1 LSPRQ
6 PPPLIDRLLDSP
18 HYGEHMAQHWL
29 EVTRYADSSGFS
41 NDYERGNAW
50 RYRDYVVRAFNGDK
64 LYDQF
69 IKEQIAGDE
78 IDANDPEKIIDTGFL
93 RTGPWDLTGMAAV
106 LAMGSDGER
115 SSPVER
121 GAWVLRKLLHKPP
134 PPAPANV
141 PQLSRHDG
149 KLLPARELLQTHME
163 EAQCSQC
170 HRRIDPI
177 GFGLDSSLRELSE
190 TSAFAFECIRD
201 KGCAQSGTQRDV
213 DRLEPIGPHR
223 LGFMKNDTAT
233 FQDLLLHGRHTH
245 GAEFGLCIHCCF
257 RRDAAGFA

>member
-1 LSPRQ
+1 
-6 PPPLIDRLLDSP
+6 
-18 HYGEHMAQHWL
+18 
-29 EVTRYADSSGFS
+29 VTRYADSSGFS

-115 SSPVER
+115 SSHVER

-190 TSAFAFECIRD
+190 TSAFSFECIQIEGR
-201 KGCAQSGTQRDV
+201 AQPRTLLDV
-213 DRLEPIGPHR
+213 DWLEPIGSQGLR
-223 LGFMKNDTAT
+223 FIKNDAAA
-233 FQDLLLHGRHTH
+233 FQDLFLHGRDIH
-245 GAEFGLCIHCCF
+245 GAELCLCIRCCF
-257 RRDAAGFA
+257 RCDAAGFA